1 MPAFAC
7 LLKLAGYWGKIAG
20 FSCKA
25 CIDSAIRRLAAD
37 CVFAFRGYGLM
48 GPLRCYGV
56 LIVALLLCTRAH
68 AELRILTEPGPPTA
82 FMQDGQLR
90 GFGVDVVRELIER
103 TGAHAQIEMM
113 PWTRAY
119 TIAQREPD
127 IALFAMVRTPERE
140 KRFQWV
146 GPILHGKVRFY
157 SLKSRGMQVNSLD
170 DVAASGPLAV
180 PKQWYS
186 YEALQAKGLPNL
198 YGVPTPQ
205 TMVTLFA
212 HGRGNL
218 ILLEDLLLRDML
230 APAGLEPADVQPQM
244 VFMES
249 SYYIAFSLDT
259 DPAVVADWQ
268 AKLAEM
274 RRDGEFS
281 AIFRQWLPHVELPA
295 ALR

>member
-1 MPAFAC
+1 
-7 LLKLAGYWGKIAG
+7 
-20 FSCKA
+20 
-25 CIDSAIRRLAAD
+25 
-37 CVFAFRGYGLM
+37 M

-56 LIVALLLCTRAH
+56 LFLALLLCARAD

-82 FMQDGQLR
+82 FMEDGELR

-103 TGAHAQIEMM
+103 TGANAQIEIM

-119 TIAQREPD
+119 TLAQRGPNV
-127 IALFAMVRTPERE
+127 ALFAMVRTPERE
-140 KRFQWV
+140 QRFQWV

-157 SLKSRGMQVNSLD
+157 SLKSSGMQVDSLD

-186 YEALQAKGLPNL
+186 YEALQAKGLQNL

-218 ILLEDLLLRDML
+218 ILLEDILLRDML

-249 SYYIAFSLDT
+249 SYYIGFSRDT
-259 DPAVVADWQ
+259 DPAVVATWQ
-268 AKLAEM
+268 RELAEM
-274 RRDGEFS
+274 RRDGSFS
-281 AIFRQWLPHVELPA
+281 AIFRQWLPDVEPPA
-295 ALR
+295 APR

>member
-1 MPAFAC
+1 
-7 LLKLAGYWGKIAG
+7 
-20 FSCKA
+20 
-25 CIDSAIRRLAAD
+25 
-37 CVFAFRGYGLM
+37 M
-48 GPLRCYGV
+48 GPLRCHGV
-56 LIVALLLCTRAH
+56 LFLALLLLCARAN

-82 FMQDGQLR
+82 FMEDGELR
-90 GFGVDVVRELIER
+90 GFGVDVVHELIER
-103 TGAHAQIEMM
+103 TGASAQIEMM

-119 TIAQREPD
+119 TLAQRGP
-127 IALFAMVRTPERE
+127 IVALFAMVRTPERE
-140 KRFQWV
+140 SRFQWV

-157 SLKSRGMQVNSLD
+157 SLKSSGMQVDSLD

-186 YEALQAKGLPNL
+186 YEALQAKGLQNL

-218 ILLEDLLLRDML
+218 ILLEDILLRDML

-249 SYYIAFSLDT
+249 SYYIAFSRDT
-259 DPAVVADWQ
+259 DPAIVAAWQ
-268 AKLAEM
+268 EALAEM
-274 RRDGEFS
+274 RRDGSFS
-281 AIFRQWLPHVELPA
+281 AIFRQWLPDVEPPT

>member
-1 MPAFAC
+1 
-7 LLKLAGYWGKIAG
+7 
-20 FSCKA
+20 
-25 CIDSAIRRLAAD
+25 
-37 CVFAFRGYGLM
+37 M
-48 GPLRCYGV
+48 GPLRRYGV
-56 LIVALLLCTRAH
+56 LFLALLLCARVD

-82 FMQDGQLR
+82 FMQDGELH
-90 GFGVDVVRELIER
+90 GFGVDVVRELITR
-103 TGAHAQIEMM
+103 TGSRAQIEMM

-127 IALFAMVRTPERE
+127 VGLFAMVRTPDRE
-140 KRFQWV
+140 QRFQWV

-157 SLKSRGMQVNSLD
+157 SLKSSNLQINSLE

-186 YEALQAKGLPNL
+186 YEALVSQGLQNL

-218 ILLEDLLLRDML
+218 ILLEDILLRDML

-249 SYYIAFSLDT
+249 SYYIAFSLGT
-259 DPAVVADWQ
+259 DPALVAAWQ
-268 AKLAEM
+268 NELAEM
-274 RRDGEFS
+274 RRDGSFS
-281 AIFRQWLPHVELPA
+281 AIFRQWLPDVELPA
-295 ALR
+295 AAH

>member
-1 MPAFAC
+1 MG
-7 LLKLAGYWGKIAG
+7 LL
-20 FSCKA
+20 
-25 CIDSAIRRLAAD
+25 RR
-37 CVFAFRGYGLM
+37 
-48 GPLRCYGV
+48 YGV
-56 LIVALLLCTRAH
+56 LFLALLSCARAD

-82 FMQDGQLR
+82 FMKDAELQ
-90 GFGVDVVRELIER
+90 GFGVDVVRELITR
-103 TGAHAQIEMM
+103 TGSQAQIEMM

-127 IALFAMVRTPERE
+127 VGLFAMVRTPDRE

-157 SLKSRGMQVNSLD
+157 SLKSSNLQIESIE

-186 YEALQAKGLPNL
+186 YEVLKGQGLQNL
-198 YGVPTPQ
+198 YGVPTPE
-205 TMVTLFA
+205 TMVTMFG
-212 HGRGNL
+212 HGRVSL
-218 ILLEDLLLRDML
+218 IMLEDILLRDML
-230 APAGLEPADVQPQM
+230 APAGLTPADVQPQM

-259 DPAVVADWQ
+259 DPAIVAAWQ
-268 AKLAEM
+268 NELAEM
-274 RRDGEFS
+274 RRDGSFS
-281 AIFRQWLPHVELPA
+281 AIFRQWLPDVELPD